1 MKALTTF
8 FKKLT
13 FGKKLLLLIAPIITV
28 IVSMEQALIG
38 LAFLIFIDLL
48 TGIRRTHHEWKV
60 TFQPRKK
67 KYWLSIRS
75 YLLRQTWRKT
85 YEYGIGII
93 VIIIFEQLIFG
104 QQSIEIMDK
113 SFSIAELAVVF
124 PAIVE
129 IWSIFENFEAVSNVN
144 LLKRVQSFLPPWIS
158 ALTKENKKNVIT
170 KNNKNTN

>member
-1 MKALTTF
+1 MKALIAF

-13 FGKKLLLLIAPIITV
+13 FGKKLLLTIAPIITV

-38 LAFLIFIDLL
+38 LVFLILIDLI

-60 TFQPRKK
+60 TFQPTKK
-67 KYWLSIRS
+67 RYWLSIRS

-104 QQSIEIMDK
+104 QQAILIMDRN
-113 SFSIAELAVVF
+113 FSIAELAVIF
-124 PAIVE
+124 PAMVE
-129 IWSIFENFEAVSNVN
+129 VWSIFENFEAVSEVN
-144 LLKRVQSFLPPWIS
+144 LLKRIQKLLPPSIQRL
-158 ALTKENKKNVIT
+158 LTKHKKQEDDNET
-170 KNNKNTN
+170 TE